1 MKKLIACLIALLLSI
16 CFVGCEKGDLPYGP
30 KTTATSHYDNMINS
44 ESIAYPCFL
53 SVENDFRLIADC
65 NLSNTGLQL
74 DARESFVIIAF
85 GRYVIRYSVELNK
98 IDKIIDLGHVDKY
111 HSHNITSSSDGRYI
125 ISSVLNL
132 DSDDIANTAKNY
144 CLIDFELQNI
154 SHLADCFSEI
164 NSKAAEEK
172 IPDEVRKEY
181 YNLSFIIDELKNDK
195 IADSKYVKLIYDRFN
210 NSNIWTSSIDLDT
223 LVVVCPADTQH
234 HEFFKDYIILIVD
247 LKNDCLIKE
256 FTWRQ

>member
-1 MKKLIACLIALLLSI
+1 MKKFIACLIALLLSI
-16 CFVGCEKGDLPYGP
+16 CFVGCEKDDLSYDQN
-30 KTTATSHYDNMINS
+30 TTTSLKDNIINNV
-44 ESIAYPCFL
+44 SIDYPCFL

-85 GRYVIRYSVELNK
+85 DRYVIRYNIELNK
-98 IDKIIDLGHVDKY
+98 IDKIIDLGPFDNY

-132 DSDDIANTAKNY
+132 GSDDIANTDENY
-144 CLIDFELQNI
+144 CLIDFELQKI
-154 SHLADCFSEI
+154 SQLADCFSET

-181 YNLSFIIDELKNDK
+181 YNLSFSIDELKSDK
-195 IADSKYVKLIYDRFN
+195 ISDSKYVSSIYDRFN

-234 HEFFKDYIILIVD
+234 HEFLKNYIILIVD
-247 LKNDCLIKE
+247 LENDCPIKK
-256 FTWRQ
+256 FALQ